1 MRDKKTPKVRLPDMG
16 GEKENTVWANANEN
30 EAAFQEPDDD
40 AIQEQ
45 SKKQKL
51 IEVFFDSLP
60 TALSQLVIKYL
71 LVATG
76 SLLLSIL
83 LVVVTRRVEP
93 TIILL
98 GTAWGIW
105 AGIAVVRDFRADRIT
120 ERVLV
125 CTNVSYSVFENRTS
139 QFIGKVTSD
148 RVRATFCDT
157 NDPPTYYQY
166 VIPGRKTSFVVGMPY
181 VTYVR
186 KSTPQILMAYLPL

>member
-1 MRDKKTPKVRLPDMG
+1 MRDKKTPKVRLPDM
-16 GEKENTVWANANEN
+16 EDRREDTVWANANEN
-30 EAAFQEPDDD
+30 EAVFQESDDSTT
-40 AIQEQ
+40 QEQ
-45 SKKQKL
+45 PKKQKL

-71 LVATG
+71 LVAIG
-76 SLLLSIL
+76 SLLLSVL
-83 LVVVTRRVEP
+83 LVVVTRRAEP
-93 TIILL
+93 TVILL
-98 GTAWGIW
+98 GTAWGVW

-148 RVRATFCDT
+148 RVRVTFCDT
-157 NDPPTYYQY
+157 NAPPAYYQY
-166 VIPGRKTSFVVGMPY
+166 VVPGRKTSFVVGMPY